1 MYLRHLFQ
9 HPARLLARSGHLP
22 EMDQL
27 SWKALCFS
35 LFDYKTEKYV
45 IAKNK
50 KVGILYRVVQLS
62 ILIYIV
68 G

>member
-1 MYLRHLFQ
+1 MGQ
-9 HPARLLARSGHLP
+9 IA
-22 EMDQL
+22 
-27 SWKALCFS
+27 WKALCLS

-50 KVGILYRVVQLS
+50 KVGILYRTVQLS
-62 ILIYIV
+62 IMAYIV

>member
-1 MYLRHLFQ
+1 MWVVRAV
-9 HPARLLARSGHLP
+9 PAPATEQAGSMG
-22 EMDQL
+22 QVA
-27 SWKALCFS
+27 WKALFLS

-50 KVGILYRVVQLS
+50 KVGVLYRVVQLS
-62 ILIYIV
+62 ILAYLV